1 MTIYSGFM
9 LIYLSNMGIVQ
20 SYVSLPED
28 NREPAK
34 NVPLKGPPDSSSY
47 FGVFTIG

>member
-1 MTIYSGFM
+1 M
-9 LIYLSNMGIVQ
+9 LIYLSKMGIVQ

-28 NREPAK
+28 KREPVK
-34 NVPLKGPPDSSSY
+34 NETLKGPPDSSSY